1 MLEDS
6 LSYPTN
12 GDSGLVRILI
22 GGVLGVLSILL
33 FPAFIVY
40 GYMVRAL
47 AASSRGDAEPPAFED
62 WGGLFVDGV
71 KAVVVSIAYSLV
83 PMALMLLTIGMLSA
97 GSSAGGN
104 AGGLLA
110 GLGVFGLFVGVI
122 LALAIQYVLPAAF
135 TNLGREG
142 RLGAAF
148 DFDTLKP
155 VLTSGEYIKAVVVM
169 FGVAFVGGIAFMVFA
184 VFTLGLGYLVA
195 PFFYFWL
202 YLAGSYMFGTAF
214 GDVVDV
220 EASGASQQV
229 QLS

>member
-22 GGVLGVLSILL
+22 GGALGVLSLL
-33 FPAFIVY
+33 FFPAFLVT
-40 GYMVRAL
+40 GYMVRAM
-47 AASSRGDAEPPAFED
+47 AASSRGVAEPPAFED
-62 WGGLFVDGV
+62 WTGLFVDGI
-71 KAVVVSIAYSLV
+71 KATVVGTVYSLV
-83 PMALMLLTIGMLSA
+83 PMVLMLLTVGMLSA

-104 AGGLLA
+104 AGGLLV
-110 GLGVFGLFVGVI
+110 GLGAFGLFVGVI
-122 LALAIQYVLPAAF
+122 LVFAIQYVFPAAL

-155 VLTSGEYIKAVVVM
+155 VLTSREYIKAVVLM
-169 FGVAFVGGIAFMVFA
+169 FGAAFVSGIAFMVFA
-184 VFTLGLGYLVA
+184 LFTLGIGYLVA
-195 PFFYFWL
+195 PFFSFWL

-214 GDVVDV
+214 GDVVEV
-220 EASGASQQV
+220 ESPGASQQV

>member
-6 LSYPTN
+6 LSYPTT
-12 GDSGLVRILI
+12 GESGLARILI

-33 FPAFIVY
+33 FPSFIVY
-40 GYMVRAL
+40 GYMVRAM
-47 AASSRGDAEPPAFED
+47 AASSRDVAEPPAFED

-71 KAVVVSIAYSLV
+71 KAAVVGIAYSLV
-83 PMALMLLTIGMLSA
+83 PIVLMLLTVGMLSA

-110 GLGVFGLFVGVI
+110 GFGAFGLFVVVLLI
-122 LALAIQYVLPAAF
+122 FAIQYVLPAAL

-142 RLGAAF
+142 NLGAAF

-155 VLTSGEYIKAVVVM
+155 VLTSGEYIKAVVLT
-169 FGVAFVGGIAFMVFA
+169 FGVALVGGIAFMVFA
-184 VFTLGLGYLVA
+184 LFTLGVGYLAA

-214 GDVVDV
+214 GDVV
-220 EASGASQQV
+220 EAEAAGATQQV